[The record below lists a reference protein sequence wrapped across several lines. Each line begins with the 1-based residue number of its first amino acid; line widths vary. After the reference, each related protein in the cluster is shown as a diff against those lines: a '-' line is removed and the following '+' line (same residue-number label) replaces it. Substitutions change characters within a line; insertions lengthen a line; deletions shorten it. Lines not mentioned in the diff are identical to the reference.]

1 MVINYIDN
9 DLLYVYARG
18 RISSDDFF
26 MFVPNMHIEYRS
38 SSIKQAA
45 RRAYILRKRSFV
57 MLSAYSGNILACS
70 SGLENI
76 ILRANRR
83 VILMGSLA
91 LISVKSNQL

>member
-1 MVINYIDN
+1 MFMREEEFLAMI
-9 DLLYVYARG
+9 
-18 RISSDDFF
+18 FF

-38 SSIKQAA
+38 SSIEQAA
-45 RRAYILRKRSFV
+45 RRAYILRKSSIV